1 MPAEGP
7 QGIGPLYVSYPQFAS
22 QNCKFPIYQ
31 WKSSP
36 PPPTSKANVGP
47 HWGKLPLCSVSSQ
60 RPLRASSAPSALS
73 PLFLRLQKPKRHSR
87 NCAATCFPLS
97 ARCYLL
103 SPRPQNPTSQK
114 SPSDA
119 ANSNPNSH
127 PLRPSCPRQINV
139 ASAVFPLIPFTTRSL
154 CPIVSPCSTMARQP
168 FGLTST
174 VYPLARSVF
183 PPSSHSTINST
194 LEFSRS
200 PARLC
205 ACCDSSANRSILATV
220 VSLRSTPLAIQPRCS
235 AQLQIQ
241 ANKHTLL
248 CYPTY
253 PPLPPPSMELPL
265 PFYQPVTLTL
275 SLIPPSQP
283 CHPDRRAAPFAA
295 RSGGTVAR
303 FKPSN
308 QFGWHLPFRP
318 FFLYLFTSSPVH

>member
-31 WKSSP
+31 WKSPRLLQP
-36 PPPTSKANVGP
+36 PIANVGP
-47 HWGKLPLCSVSSQ
+47 QWGTLPLCSVSSQ

-73 PLFLRLQKPKRHSR
+73 PLFLRLKKPKRHSR

-103 SPRPQNPTSQK
+103 SLCSQNPTSQK

-174 VYPLARSVF
+174 VYPFARIVF
-183 PPSSHSTINST
+183 PPSSHSTINSIHK
-194 LEFSRS
+194 F
-200 PARLC
+200 
-205 ACCDSSANRSILATV
+205 N
-220 VSLRSTPLAIQPRCS
+220 
-235 AQLQIQ
+235 
-241 ANKHTLL
+241 H
-248 CYPTY
+248 
-253 PPLPPPSMELPL
+253 
-265 PFYQPVTLTL
+265 
-275 SLIPPSQP
+275 
-283 CHPDRRAAPFAA
+283 
-295 RSGGTVAR
+295 
-303 FKPSN
+303 
-308 QFGWHLPFRP
+308 
-318 FFLYLFTSSPVH
+318 